1 MDLAGTRLDQLTN
14 FVKSASK
21 KGEEEDNDDNQQAK
35 WLKAEQLELFDI
47 IKVKEKDKVLDA
59 AERKALTPKKLK
71 ELVTGGKDVGSVV
84 VSPDGRYIT
93 YQLIKQADGD
103 KAGIVPNY
111 VTASG
116 YTEDIPNRSK
126 VGGPQATYES
136 FVYDTQRD
144 TVYKIITQN
153 IPGIKDL
160 PDYVKDYP
168 KELAERTKLN
178 ADREVAIS
186 GPFWSEDSR
195 YGLTIVDALDNKD
208 RWIMKLDAATGSLS
222 IVDRQHDNAWVTG
235 APGIDDNTIGW
246 LDNTHFYYQSE
257 ASGYTHIYVAD
268 ITTGD
273 KKQLTS
279 GKWEVQGLQL
289 SNDKKTFYFT
299 ANIAHPGDYQFYR
312 LPVTGGEPV
321 KLTSM
326 KGQNEVS
333 LSPDE
338 KWLAIRYSYT
348 NKPWELYLQPNRPGA
363 KAIQVTHGTTAE
375 FSAYPWRD
383 APIVTFKNRYGSDVY
398 ARLYVPKNPD
408 PSKPAVVFVHG
419 AGYLQNVTYS
429 WSYYSHEYMFNNMLA
444 DKGYTVLDI
453 DYSGSAGYGRDWRTA
468 IYRHMGGKDLSDQV
482 DGVKFLVDNYGVNPK
497 HVGIY
502 GGSYGGF
509 MTLMAMFTAPD
520 VFTSG
525 AAIRSV
531 TDWAHYNHGYTDNI
545 LNEPYNDEKAYR
557 LSSPIYFADGLKGN
571 LLMLHG
577 MIDQNV
583 NFQDIIRLTQ
593 RLIELH
599 KDNWSLAPY
608 PVEDHGFVQPSSW
621 TDEYKRILNLFD
633 TWLLK

>member
-1 MDLAGTRLDQLTN
+1 MKKILTLLLVAATANTFAQTSDTLSVEKIMSDTKWIGVMPSHINWSDDSRKVYFELSPDHQERGEHFSITTNNTAPQKVTVDERRDLPGSGTWNKKHTLKVYAKGGDMFLEDIKTGKIQQLTNTTERKSDPYFSAREDKIFFTKGDNLYALDLAGTRLDQLTN

-208 RWIMKLDAATGSLS
+208 RWIMKLD
-222 IVDRQHDNAWVTG
+222 V
-235 APGIDDNTIGW
+235 
-246 LDNTHFYYQSE
+246 
-257 ASGYTHIYVAD
+257 
-268 ITTGD
+268 
-273 KKQLTS
+273 
-279 GKWEVQGLQL
+279 
-289 SNDKKTFYFT
+289 
-299 ANIAHPGDYQFYR
+299 
-312 LPVTGGEPV
+312 
-321 KLTSM
+321 
-326 KGQNEVS
+326 
-333 LSPDE
+333 
-338 KWLAIRYSYT
+338 
-348 NKPWELYLQPNRPGA
+348 
-363 KAIQVTHGTTAE
+363 
-375 FSAYPWRD
+375 
-383 APIVTFKNRYGSDVY
+383 
-398 ARLYVPKNPD
+398 
-408 PSKPAVVFVHG
+408 
-419 AGYLQNVTYS
+419 
-429 WSYYSHEYMFNNMLA
+429 
-444 DKGYTVLDI
+444 
-453 DYSGSAGYGRDWRTA
+453 
-468 IYRHMGGKDLSDQV
+468 
-482 DGVKFLVDNYGVNPK
+482 
-497 HVGIY
+497 
-502 GGSYGGF
+502 
-509 MTLMAMFTAPD
+509 
-520 VFTSG
+520 
-525 AAIRSV
+525 
-531 TDWAHYNHGYTDNI
+531 
-545 LNEPYNDEKAYR
+545 
-557 LSSPIYFADGLKGN
+557 
-571 LLMLHG
+571 
-577 MIDQNV
+577 
-583 NFQDIIRLTQ
+583 
-593 RLIELH
+593 
-599 KDNWSLAPY
+599 
-608 PVEDHGFVQPSSW
+608 
-621 TDEYKRILNLFD
+621 
-633 TWLLK
+633 